1 MPRGNSLPTITSP
14 IPRDLRMYLDRTR
27 ELLLSAQGVSIQTAE
42 DKEALKKALSEVGV
56 LNNNGEV
63 QATQLNLP
71 ASIPPAPTN
80 LSAAGAFDNI
90 ILSWGPVSYLG
101 HAFTEIWATDIYDS
115 IAPPDDL
122 TPYEDLDNAA
132 IVGVTTGGVF
142 SDYVGNGR
150 ARNYWARHVNINDRA
165 GAFNAVQSVNASTS
179 LNVDY
184 LLENLFTPTS
194 VDYVVNIESVSNPQN
209 LPTSPSDGE
218 ILYDTLQR
226 KYYYYSGAE
235 SQWKTLLDPAVPF
248 SVQTTP
254 ITVNGVNVPAGVYI
268 KDAFI
273 GNGSISNAKIGNAA
287 IDDAKIANAAITSA
301 KIGDAAITS
310 AKIQDAAITN
320 ALIQNAAITTAKIG
334 DAAITSAKIGDAEIT
349 TAKIDDAAI
358 TSAKIG
364 DAEITTAKIDDAA
377 ITSAKIGDA
386 EITTAKI
393 GDAAITNAKIGTAAV
408 DTLELA
414 GQAVTIPTSAYLS
427 GDVSLVGQDVWHEVQ
442 TLTYTSTG
450 NPVLI
455 NFVCGAE
462 IDIAFSGDSTVTLGL
477 YRGATLIEEFV
488 GSKGVDNFTTSVSVA
503 YLDEDTSTGSRTYTV
518 KAKRLGGEGAI
529 ISKRSLTTL
538 EVKR

>member
-349 TAKIDDAAI
+349 TAKI
-358 TSAKIG
+358 
-364 DAEITTAKIDDAA
+364 
-377 ITSAKIGDA
+377 
-386 EITTAKI
+386 